1 MDIHPTAASG
11 FGSAAELYERARH
24 GYPGEAVAWT
34 LERLR
39 IGSDST
45 VLDLASGTGKLT
57 RQLVPLCGR
66 VMAVEPVAEMR
77 AQLEQAV
84 PGAETLD
91 GTAEAIPL
99 PNASV
104 DAVTCA
110 QAFHWFR
117 VQEA

>member
-1 MDIHPTAASG
+1 MDIHPTAAAG
-11 FGSAAELYERARH
+11 FGSAADVDEGARA
-24 GYPGEAVAWT
+24 GDPDQAVAGKG
-34 LERLR
+34 RR
-39 IGSDST
+39 VGGDGT
-45 VLDLASGTGKLT
+45 VLDLAAGTGKLT

-66 VMAVEPVAEMR
+66 VIAVEPVVEMR

-91 GTAEAIPL
+91 GVAEAIPL
-99 PNASV
+99 PGASV

-117 VQEA
+117 V